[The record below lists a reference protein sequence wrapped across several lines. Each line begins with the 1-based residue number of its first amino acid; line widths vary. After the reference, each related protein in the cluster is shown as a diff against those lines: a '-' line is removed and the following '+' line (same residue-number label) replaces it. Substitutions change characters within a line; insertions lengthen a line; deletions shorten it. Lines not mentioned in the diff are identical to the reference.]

1 MIKLFFVQKKIV
13 SVLRIMMLSCLL
25 VCVFSACG
33 VYTFKDVSID
43 YSKIKTIKIFMFE
56 NKAGTINPQ
65 LGSRL
70 TDQFQQKVSSQTK
83 LTRTNDDNAHYQVQG
98 TIVSYRVTTAA
109 ISNQQATTN
118 RLTVGVHIVFKN
130 TVDNKTDEFDVSRD
144 FDFAGGL
151 TIDQAQGRLN
161 DEIVKN
167 LSDEI
172 FNRIFSNW

>member
-1 MIKLFFVQKKIV
+1 MG
-13 SVLRIMMLSCLL
+13 
-25 VCVFSACG
+25 FSACG

-43 YSKIKTIKIFMFE
+43 YTKIKTIKIGLFE
-56 NKAGTINPQ
+56 NKAATINPQ

-70 TDQFQQKVSSQTK
+70 TDAFQQKVTSQTK
-83 LTRTNDDNAHYQVQG
+83 LTRTNDDNAHYQIQG
-98 TIVSYRVTTAA
+98 VINSYRVSTSA
-109 ISNQQATTN
+109 ISNQTTASN

-130 TVDNKTDEFDVSRD
+130 TVDNKTEEFDISRD
-144 FDFAGGL
+144 FDFSSTL

-161 DEIVKN
+161 DDIVKN